1 MQIWIPTNPRGA
13 ERLAPGI
20 IESQSDLYPRRLWG
34 SPDKVSKIIIN
45 SSSSSSLSNFTN
57 LPLYIFY
64 NGGLLCICRT
74 YPSDQSIL

>member
-34 SPDKVSKIIIN
+34 SPDKVSSIIIII
-45 SSSSSSLSNFTN
+45 
-57 LPLYIFY
+57 IF
-64 NGGLLCICRT
+64 IE
-74 YPSDQSIL
+74 